1 MNSNRCTVNNSNLNI
16 ITQIKFIGLIFRSCE
31 KLRYLR
37 ETNDTPNSYIQE
49 SLDKIDVEREAGIK
63 KVGYQ
68 FLGY

>member
-1 MNSNRCTVNNSNLNI
+1 MNSITVNNSNLNI

-49 SLDKIDVEREAGIK
+49 SLDKIDVEREAGRK
-63 KVGYQ
+63 RVGYQ

>member
-1 MNSNRCTVNNSNLNI
+1 MNNRCTVNNSNLNI
-16 ITQIKFIGLIFRSCE
+16 ITQIKFTGLIFRSCE

-63 KVGYQ
+63 RVGYQ

>member
-1 MNSNRCTVNNSNLNI
+1 MNNRCTVNNSNLNI
-16 ITQIKFIGLIFRSCE
+16 ITQIKFTGLIFRSCE

-49 SLDKIDVEREAGIK
+49 SLDKIDVERKAGRK
-63 KVGYQ
+63 RVGYQ

>member
-1 MNSNRCTVNNSNLNI
+1 MNNRCTVNNSNLNI

-63 KVGYQ
+63 RVGYQ

>member
-1 MNSNRCTVNNSNLNI
+1 MNSITVNNSNLNI
-16 ITQIKFIGLIFRSCE
+16 ITQIKFTGLIFRSCE

-49 SLDKIDVEREAGIK
+49 SLDKIDVEREAGRK
-63 KVGYQ
+63 RVGYQ

>member
-1 MNSNRCTVNNSNLNI
+1 MNNRYTVNIPNLNI

-37 ETNDTPNSYIQE
+37 ETSETPNSYIQE
-49 SLDKIDVEREAGIK
+49 NLDKIDVEREAGINR
-63 KVGYQ
+63 VGYQ

>member
-1 MNSNRCTVNNSNLNI
+1 MNKITVNNSNLNT

-37 ETNDTPNSYIQE
+37 KTNDTPNSYIQE

-63 KVGYQ
+63 RVGYQ

>member
-1 MNSNRCTVNNSNLNI
+1 MNSITVNNSNLNI
-16 ITQIKFIGLIFRSCE
+16 ITQIKFTGLIFRSCE

-63 KVGYQ
+63 RVGYQ